1 VTEPASRIDVI
12 AERFW
17 EDFLVL
23 APTTAT
29 VYGDD
34 RYDDRLDDPGPE
46 GRAAVRALAERVRR
60 EAGDVP
66 EAGLSVEDR
75 ITRDM
80 LLIVA
85 ELALTG
91 DDLAAHEIRTLSHI
105 DGAQT
110 VLPQLAV
117 MQAADT
123 PERLE
128 KWLARLSAY
137 GPHLDAT
144 IGVLR
149 DGIRSGRTSARIVAE
164 RTIRQLEGLLAMA
177 VDQSPLVVMSQ
188 VAGDAERERVA
199 AVVRDVIRPA
209 DQRFLDML
217 RGEYLPTTRET
228 PGLGTAPGG
237 EALYRY
243 AMRSWTTLDQD
254 PRDVHRVGLDELVM
268 IDDERREIAR
278 QEGFGDNVEA
288 YRQAVASDPA
298 NQAATREELVARAT
312 EDIARAA
319 EVAPRVFGRLPRA
332 GCEVRPVEP
341 FKEKDAPFAYY
352 YPPTAD
358 GTRPGIYYVNT
369 YDLPS
374 RTYSKLASTTF
385 HEAIPGHHFQIS
397 LEMEHPSLNTFRRMG
412 ARLTGAAY
420 VEGWGLYSERLADEL
435 GLYRNP
441 AERLGMLDAQ
451 AWRASRLIVDT
462 GMHALGWTR
471 QQSIDWLL
479 RTGLSETDAVI
490 ETDRYIVWP
499 GQALSYMTGMREIR
513 RLRRELEARDGAAFD
528 IKRFHDELIGHGSLP
543 LATLGRELPTWVTPA
558 E

>member
-1 VTEPASRIDVI
+1 MTERASRIDAI

-66 EAGLSVEDR
+66 EAGLPVEDR

-91 DDLAAHEIRTLSHI
+91 DDLAFHEIRTLSHI

-128 KWLARLSAY
+128 KWLARLNAY

-144 IGVLR
+144 IQVLR
-149 DGIRSGRTSARIVAE
+149 DGMASGRTSARIVAE
-164 RTIRQLEGLLAMA
+164 RTVRQLEGLHSMP
-177 VDQSPLVVMSQ
+177 VEQSPLVVMSQ

-209 DQRFLDML
+209 DQRFLEML
-217 RGEYLPTTRET
+217 RDEYLPTTRET

-254 PRDVHRVGLDELVM
+254 PRDVHRVGLDELAM
-268 IDDERREIAR
+268 IDEERREIAR
-278 QEGFGDNVEA
+278 QEGFGDDVEA
-288 YRQAVASDPA
+288 YRKAVASDPA

-312 EDIARAA
+312 EDIARAGEA
-319 EVAPRVFGRLPRA
+319 APRVFGRLPRA
-332 GCEVRPVEP
+332 GCDVRPVEP

-462 GMHALGWTR
+462 GMHALRWTR

-479 RTGLSETDAVI
+479 QTGLSETDAVI

-499 GQALSYMTGMREIR
+499 GQALSYMTGLREIR
-513 RLRRELEARDGAAFD
+513 RLRRELEVRDGAAFD

-543 LATLGRELPTWVTPA
+543 LATLGREQPTWVTPA
-558 E
+558 A